1 MIKKI
6 NTPPVIKKTAYFIMG
21 AAVGLL
27 LWGVTLAVLLV
38 LN

>member
-1 MIKKI
+1 MKKE
-6 NTPPVIKKTAYFIMG
+6 TTLSVVEKAFRFIMG
-21 AAVGLL
+21 AAVGIL